1 MLPSPAAALADTLT
15 VLRGDG
21 PVILHARR
29 WPRDL
34 RDRFAGVGRPLESW
48 VGEGA
53 AFARFDARGE
63 PLFLKFIPAGWRDRR
78 AWERLTREAAYL
90 RDLAPL
96 SPVPHAPFRHAA
108 QSTRTPHAHL
118 LTRDLTEETTGWG
131 AFADDAARGA
141 ALLEIARLLAR
152 HHAFWAGPGQAALRG
167 PWAWQPGRVL
177 DRAARMHAQLTAGGL
192 RGPDGRPAPLPEP
205 VVRSARE
212 AAGQLPSLLTA
223 APVTTLVHGD
233 IHAGQVL
240 WRGPQPVLIDYGQT
254 HPSVPGEDLAH
265 LLAVRLD
272 AADRARLGPDLRAA
286 YRDELARG
294 GLPLTEVELAAQE
307 RAGLALN
314 LLSVVRQAARTPERG
329 TAEAALKVTA
339 AWQEAA
345 GQGP

>member
-1 MLPSPAAALADTLT
+1 MCSGPAAALADTLT

-34 RDRFAGVGRPLESW
+34 HALFPGLGRPLERW

-53 AFARFDARGE
+53 AFARFGAHEG

-108 QSTRTPHAHL
+108 QSARTPHAHL

-167 PWAWQPGRVL
+167 AWAWQPEHVL
-177 DRAARMHAQLTAGGL
+177 ERAARMHAQLTAGGL
-192 RGPDGRPAPLPEP
+192 SGPDGRPAPLPEP
-205 VVRSARE
+205 VVRAARA
-212 AAGQLPSLLTA
+212 AAGQLPALLAA
-223 APVTTLVHGD
+223 APLTTLVHGD

-240 WRGPQPVLIDYGQT
+240 WRGPAPVLIDYGQV

-265 LLAVRLD
+265 LLALRLD
-272 AADRARLGPDLRAA
+272 AADRARLGPELRAV
-286 YRDELARG
+286 YRDELARC
-294 GLPLTEVELAAQE
+294 GLPLTDAELAAQE

-314 LLSVVRQAARTPERG
+314 LLSVVRQAARTPERS

-339 AWQEAA
+339 AWEEQA
-345 GQGP
+345 G

>member
-1 MLPSPAAALADTLT
+1 MRAGPAAALADTLT

-53 AFARFDARGE
+53 AFARFDARGG
-63 PLFLKFIPAGWRDRR
+63 PLFLKFIPVGWRDRR

-131 AFADDAARGA
+131 ALTDDAARGA

-152 HHAFWAGPGQAALRG
+152 HHAFWGGPGQAALRG

-177 DRAARMHAQLTAGGL
+177 DRAARMHAGLTAGGL
-192 RGPDGRPAPLPEP
+192 SGPDGRPAPLPEP
-205 VVRSARE
+205 VVRSACE
-212 AAGQLPSLLTA
+212 AAGQLPSLLAA

-265 LLAVRLD
+265 LLALRLD
-272 AADRARLGPDLRAA
+272 GADHARLGPDLRAA

-294 GLPLTEVELAAQE
+294 GLPLTAVELAAQE

-345 GQGP
+345 DQGP